1 MKSILNR
8 TYRHTRIMEQ
18 WRYRPL
24 SDQGFWDW
32 LYLHYSQCGHY
43 NREKSGC
50 TDLFAHLPAICIPFL
65 LHVTPGFLVFECY
78 SHHVNSELRNFP
90 ESLFPHRLKS
100 RFLSLVFRGLCIRIK
115 VVNISVLFQITISHS
130 SQAGLPLSSQDAAHI
145 ILLHTIAGA
154 IPWPLHFP
162 TSHLA
167 Y

>member
-1 MKSILNR
+1 MNR

-18 WRYRPL
+18 LRVQA
-24 SDQGFWDW
+24 SFWPGV
-32 LYLHYSQCGHY
+32 LELAVFTLIEKNKGGHY

-50 TDLFAHLPAICIPFL
+50 ADLFAHLPAICIPFL

-78 SHHVNSELRNFP
+78 SHVNSELRNFP

-100 RFLSLVFRGLCIRIK
+100 RSLSLVFRGLCIRIK
-115 VVNISVLFQITISHS
+115 VVNISVLFQITISHC
-130 SQAGLPLSSQDAAHI
+130 SQAGLPLSSQGAAYI

-154 IPWPLHFP
+154 IPWPLHSP
-162 TSHLA
+162 TSHLT